1 MRVRLQF
8 FGMIREAAGVSHAH
22 LELPDLS
29 TVADA
34 VRAAYG
40 ALEGLKGRRDDKI
53 RFAVNTDYA
62 PPTAVLHDGDTLSFI
77 PPVGGG

>member
-1 MRVRLQF
+1 MVK
-8 FGMIREAAGVSHAH
+8 EAAGVDHAFI
-22 LELPDLS
+22 ELPAQS
-29 TVADA
+29 TVGDA

-40 ALEGLKGRRDDKI
+40 AIEGLQGKDSWPV

-62 PPTAVLHDGDTLSFI
+62 RESEVLRDGDTLSFI